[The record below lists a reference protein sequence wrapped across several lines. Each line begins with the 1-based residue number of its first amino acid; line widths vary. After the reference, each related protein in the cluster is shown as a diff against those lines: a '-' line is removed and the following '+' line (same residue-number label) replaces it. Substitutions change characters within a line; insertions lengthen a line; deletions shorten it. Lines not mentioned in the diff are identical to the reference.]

1 MNLLKVEMHD
11 RDILQQIQTLNGEL
25 QPMPRTP
32 QILSTG
38 SYVPERVVTNAEVDA
53 LMDESTNEWL
63 LANVGIKERHWMSPD
78 QTTSDLIAEAS
89 KKALERAGVSAA
101 DLDMVIVS
109 TDTPDYL
116 SPSTSVVVIDKLGAD
131 KAGGYDVNSACAG
144 WVMALDQGARFLIT
158 EPSYNYVLV
167 AGGYGMSRFLDFSDK
182 KTANLFADGAG
193 AVILGVG
200 EEQGFIGSNF
210 LAVGS
215 FHDTLGIYTGGAYR
229 PCTPENLSVFGAP
242 KVEFVRK
249 FPKTFNTEYWPK
261 LMQGALDK
269 AGLTYDDVDQFY
281 FTQLNLR
288 TIEYMMD
295 LLKQPIEKTHWVM
308 DKWGYTGSPCVV
320 MALDDAIDQGKGPK
334 PGNVILFCA
343 SGGGITMASSVW
355 KWTAS

>member
-1 MNLLKVEMHD
+1 MRH
-11 RDILQQIQTLNGEL
+11 
-25 QPMPRTP
+25 P

-53 LMDESTNEWL
+53 LMSESTDEWL
-63 LANVGIKERHWMSPD
+63 LANVGIRERRWMSPQ
-78 QTTSDLIAEAS
+78 QTTSDLIVEAS
-89 KKALERAGVSAA
+89 QKALVRAGLSAG
-101 DLDMVIVS
+101 DLDLIIVS

-116 SPSTSVVVIDKLGAD
+116 SPSTSVVVQAKLGAD
-131 KAGGYDVNSACAG
+131 KAGCYDVNSACAG
-144 WVMALDQGARFLIT
+144 WVTALDQGARYLMT
-158 EPSYNYVLV
+158 EPTMKYILV
-167 AGGYGMSRFLDFSDK
+167 AGGYGMSRFLDFKDK

-200 EEQGFIGSNF
+200 EEQGFLGSNL

-215 FHDTLGIYTGGAYR
+215 FHDALGIYTGGTYR
-229 PCTPENLSVFGAP
+229 PCTPENLSQFGAP
-242 KVEFVRK
+242 KVEFVKK
-249 FPKTFNTEYWPK
+249 FPKTFNTEYWPR

-269 AGLTYDDVDQFY
+269 AGLTFDDVHHYY

-320 MALDDAIDQGKGPK
+320 MALDDSIDQGKGPK
-334 PGNVILFCA
+334 PGEVILFCA

>member
-1 MNLLKVEMHD
+1 MA
-11 RDILQQIQTLNGEL
+11 RY
-25 QPMPRTP
+25 P

-53 LMDESTNEWL
+53 LMGESTNEWL
-63 LANVGIKERHWMSPD
+63 LANVGIRERRWMAPD
-78 QTTSDLIAEAS
+78 QVTSDLMVEAS
-89 KKALERAGVSAA
+89 KKALAQAGLSAG
-101 DLDMVIVS
+101 DLDLIIVS

-116 SPSTSVVVIDKLGAD
+116 SPSTSVVVQSKLGAD
-131 KAGGYDVNSACAG
+131 KAGCYDVNSACAG
-144 WVMALDQGARFLIT
+144 WVTALDQGARYLIT
-158 EPSYNYVLV
+158 EPTMKYILV
-167 AGGYGMSRFLDFSDK
+167 AGGYGMSRFLDFKDK

-193 AVILGVG
+193 AVVLGVG
-200 EEQGFIGSNF
+200 EEQGFLGSNL

-215 FHDTLGIYTGGAYR
+215 FHDALGIYTGGTYR
-229 PCTPENLSVFGAP
+229 PCTTENMMQFGGP
-242 KVEFVRK
+242 KVEFVKK

-269 AGLTYDDVDQFY
+269 AGLTFDDVDHYY

-288 TIEYMMD
+288 TIEFMMD

-320 MALDDAIDQGKGPK
+320 MALDDSLTQGEGPK
-334 PGNVILFCA
+334 HGDVILFCA

-355 KWTAS
+355 KWTAIE